1 MGKSNGGCERG
12 KKTLVSTQGKPNLG
26 ERVSKLEW
34 RFQKMGSDIEAR
46 QFEDS
51 MVSARMRE
59 ELDTMTNTNK
69 EDRLIITV
77 MTNKI
82 PMPHGYQEKKKWLLD
97 MVGGEI
103 ERIEQGAVARIIWAN
118 QGRKGDREIPMA
130 EVKMESKEI
139 ARKIRLRFAERK
151 RAREDFGKLFVANSV
166 SLGTR
171 VRIDIM
177 KAMAKK
183 FSSEKQD
190 FHVAIFSSRP
200 VLRVKEKGSDKNP
213 MSFTFK

>member
-1 MGKSNGGCERG
+1 M
-12 KKTLVSTQGKPNLG
+12 
-26 ERVSKLEW
+26 
-34 RFQKMGSDIEAR
+34 
-46 QFEDS
+46 
-51 MVSARMRE
+51 
-59 ELDTMTNTNK
+59 
-69 EDRLIITV
+69 
-77 MTNKI
+77 
-82 PMPHGYQEKKKWLLD
+82 
-97 MVGGEI
+97 I
-103 ERIEQGAVARIIWAN
+103 ERIEQGAAAKIIWAN

-130 EVKMESKEI
+130 EVKMETKEI

-151 RAREDFGKLFVANSV
+151 RAGEDFGKLFVANSV

-213 MSFTFK
+213 MSFTFIDSVVRYGRDMTEGDLEDAYRRAGKAFHGQLQQNFVVLRDRESNTVMALQGSSNSTPRKRQREDDRKSQDQKRVTRGGRQGRGRME

>member
-1 MGKSNGGCERG
+1 M
-12 KKTLVSTQGKPNLG
+12 
-26 ERVSKLEW
+26 
-34 RFQKMGSDIEAR
+34 
-46 QFEDS
+46 
-51 MVSARMRE
+51 
-59 ELDTMTNTNK
+59 
-69 EDRLIITV
+69 
-77 MTNKI
+77 
-82 PMPHGYQEKKKWLLD
+82 
-97 MVGGEI
+97 I
-103 ERIEQGAVARIIWAN
+103 ERIEQGAATKIIWAN

-130 EVKMESKEI
+130 EVKMETKEI

-151 RAREDFGKLFVANSV
+151 RAGEDFGKLFVANSV

-200 VLRVKEKGSDKNP
+200 VLRVREKGSDRNP
-213 MSFTFK
+213 MSFTFIDSVVRYGRGMTEGDLEDAYRRAGKAFHGQLQQNFVVLRDRESNTVMALQGSSNFTPRKRQREDDRKSQDQKRVTRGGRQGRGRME